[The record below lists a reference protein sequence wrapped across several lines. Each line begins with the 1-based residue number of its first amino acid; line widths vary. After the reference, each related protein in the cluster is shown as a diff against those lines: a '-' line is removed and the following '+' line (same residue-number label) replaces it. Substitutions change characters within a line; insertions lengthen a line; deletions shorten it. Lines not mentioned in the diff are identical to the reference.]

1 TARLRPRRRTVCWR
15 PSAPR
20 DFKRAE
26 GRRKR
31 RMRREQ
37 KATPATVMRKPA
49 PKKSPC
55 AAIVPST
62 LGAKRHPTAPTTLT
76 ARTMTSR
83 RLLELPLRESSSL
96 PEIKVEGWIAVTLRL
111 ANQTTPSATNTV
123 IQKEISRVS
132 GL

>member
-1 TARLRPRRRTVCWR
+1 FRA
-15 PSAPR
+15 
-20 DFKRAE
+20 AE

-55 AAIVPST
+55 AAMVPST
-62 LGAKRHPTAPTTLT
+62 LGAKRHPAAPTTLT
-76 ARTMTSR
+76 TRAMTSR

-96 PEIKVEGWIAVTLRL
+96 PEIRVEGWIAVTLRL
-111 ANQTTPSATNTV
+111 ANQTTPSATITV
-123 IQKEISRVS
+123 MQKEIASVRGFS
-132 GL
+132 EYMNSIPAAASCQTPDMP